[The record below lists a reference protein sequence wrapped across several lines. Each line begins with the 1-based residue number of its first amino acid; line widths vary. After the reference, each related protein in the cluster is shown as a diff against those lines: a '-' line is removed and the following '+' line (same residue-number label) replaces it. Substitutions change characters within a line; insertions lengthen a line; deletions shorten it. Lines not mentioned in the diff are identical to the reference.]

1 MHANT
6 LTHSSLFSRSQLRY
20 EVACDVM
27 GAVISH
33 HAHCIGQQR
42 SLPDGGNVQIIQT
55 HQQVKNAIALQRDLL
70 DPDDAQ
76 AVEAAIAQFG
86 PLARQ
91 LYASA

>member
-1 MHANT
+1 MHAST
-6 LTHSSLFSRSQLRY
+6 LTHAPLFSRSQLRY

-42 SLPDGGNVQIIQT
+42 SQPDGGNAQIIQT
-55 HQQVKNAIALQRDLL
+55 HQQAKSGITLQRDLL

>member
-1 MHANT
+1 MQTAT
-6 LTHSSLFSRSQLRY
+6 STKPSLFSRAHLRY

-42 SLPDGGNVQIIQT
+42 SQPNGGNAQIIQT
-55 HQQVKNAIALQRDLL
+55 HQQAKSAIALQRDHL

-76 AVEAAIAQFG
+76 AIEAVIAQFG
-86 PLARQ
+86 SLARQ
-91 LYASA
+91 HYASA